1 MLHLFHGENI
11 ELSRKELIALKES
24 FLGGE
29 IINLNGKIAS
39 ITDIYQATQSDSL
52 FNTKKLVIIENFFV
66 KLGKKKSA
74 IDKNIWKLIQQI
86 PDNLD
91 VVFWEEKKIPK
102 IIINELPKKTDIAL
116 FEIDRLIFNLMD
128 SIIANQTS
136 LLLHKIEN
144 VIKNDSSE
152 LVFAMLV
159 RQFRLLIM
167 VKEMNKSIPDLSPW
181 QISKLNKQAQYFESE
196 KLLELYNEILNIDVR
211 MKTSSGAFNLTDELK
226 LFLIK
231 I

>member
-39 ITDIYQATQSDSL
+39 FTDIYQATQSDSL

-128 SIIANQTS
+128 SIIPNQTS

>member
-24 FLGGE
+24 FLGCE

-39 ITDIYQATQSDSL
+39 FTDIYQATQSDSL

-128 SIIANQTS
+128 SIIPNQTS

>member
-24 FLGGE
+24 FLGCE

-128 SIIANQTS
+128 SIIPNQTS

>member
-128 SIIANQTS
+128 SIIPNQTS